1 MIRSQTAEK
10 LGIEN
15 IPSLSQLCIIK
26 NLANNF
32 FQPLRNHFNLPIKIN
47 SFYRCKEL
55 NNAIGGSKYS
65 DHMVNDDVAAIDIDD
80 TYSQQY
86 GVYNR
91 HIFNHIAH
99 NMDYYKLIYEYEDKV
114 TPCGLKSPKWIHIS
128 YSTDPRKNKQKT
140 TLYTNGDGYKPL
152 KLDMI

>member
-1 MIRSQTAEK
+1 
-10 LGIEN
+10 
-15 IPSLSQLCIIK
+15 
-26 NLANNF
+26 
-32 FQPLRNHFNLPIKIN
+32 
-47 SFYRCKEL
+47 
-55 NNAIGGSKYS
+55 
-65 DHMVNDDVAAIDIDD
+65 MVNDDVAAIDIDD

-86 GVYNR
+86 GVYNT

-99 NMDYYKLIYEYEDKV
+99 NMDYHKLIYEYEDKL

-140 TLYTNGDGYKPL
+140 TLYTNGDGYKIL